1 MNFEE
6 QSRLHL
12 FYPLEGLKEGQ
23 FKFPV
28 ILETSDF
35 FWVHDQ
41 SVMKSSLSFR
51 SYFMKE
57 MTHDEGREEMVN
69 KYKMW
74 TQQEFDK
81 VFEAV
86 GSHTGSYQLLWS
98 VMKGRK
104 LNLDE
109 SIQYVKE
116 KSYDH
121 LFVCIRGMNNIE
133 FLESFLC
140 TLKLNNYEL
149 EPPITTRH

>member
-1 MNFEE
+1 M
-6 QSRLHL
+6 
-12 FYPLEGLKEGQ
+12 KEGQ
-23 FKFPV
+23 FEFPM

-57 MTHDEGREEMVN
+57 MTCDEEREEMVN

-86 GSHTGSYQLLWS
+86 GGHTGSYQLLWS

-109 SIQYVKE
+109 SIQYAKE

-133 FLESFLC
+133 SLESFFLYAETKQLQTKDERNTGIC
-140 TLKLNNYEL
+140 FSFDKL
-149 EPPITTRH
+149 